1 MTRGARREA
10 LAQTARIADRAPQA
24 YAGMIHLQERCR
36 ASGGSQR
43 ALSRRLM
50 TTAPTVNNW
59 CQNRCSPPGIL
70 LPAIAE
76 ALGCTIAELFIP
88 PEEDSIDEFG
98 EEAQA

>member
-24 YAGMIHLQERCR
+24 YAGMIHLQERLDAAGISQHKLSEILCR
-36 ASGGSQR
+36 PR
-43 ALSRRLM
+43 A
-50 TTAPTVNNW
+50 TVNNW
-59 CQNRCSPPGIL
+59 CRCRTSPMATD
-70 LPAIAE
+70 LPSIAR